1 MSKRIMADAVGLDG
15 VALRPFIATGV
26 STITFKLLMFQ
37 DLNKHIMADGSGADE
52 FDIWSTLARRWNIWS
67 PLARVKVNIQQGE
80 PDRRDQ

>member
-52 FDIWSTLARRWNIWS
+52 FDIWSTLARR
-67 PLARVKVNIQQGE
+67 
-80 PDRRDQ
+80 